1 MINFPEVVTLRA
13 VQLYVYKDRLMYSD
27 SVSELKC
34 ISVVQNYKYGV
45 MCVTAAAAKSTAEN
59 STHPL
64 HMGLILGMLLLL
76 LVMVAVVL
84 VTVYI
89 YHHPSSAA
97 GLFFI
102 EVRV

>member
-1 MINFPEVVTLRA
+1 MIHFPEVMLRA

-27 SVSELKC
+27 GVSELKC
-34 ISVVQNYKYGV
+34 ISVQNYKYGV